1 MRKLL
6 VLLAVSMFVF
16 SGAIL
21 QAEEADVLFGFETG
35 LQGWEIPDWAYEK
48 PDHVQQEIEISSD
61 ISSEDNSSLL
71 IMTDFPGGRWTGAIV
86 EIMQYFDWSD
96 YNKLACDVYLPEG
109 APLGLK
115 AKIILT
121 VGDSWKWV
129 EMSKS
134 VSLTPGK
141 WVTISADLK
150 EGSIDWRRVQVD
162 DAFRAD
168 VRKIDIRVE
177 SNNKP
182 AYTGP
187 VYLDN
192 IRVIK

>member
-1 MRKLL
+1 MKKMFALL
-6 VLLAVSMFVF
+6 VVLTFALSCTA
-16 SGAIL
+16 L
-21 QAEEADVLFGFETG
+21 YAEEANVLFSFEGG

-48 PDHVQQEIEISSD
+48 TDHVQQEIESSSD
-61 ISSEDNSSLL
+61 VSSEGDNSLL

-96 YNKLACDVYLPEG
+96 YSELACDIYIPKD

-134 VSLTPGK
+134 FALMPGE
-141 WVTISADLK
+141 WVTLSADLTA
-150 EGSIDWRRVQVD
+150 GSIDWRRVQVD
-162 DAFRAD
+162 ETFRSD
-168 VRKIDIRVE
+168 IRKIDIRVD

-187 VYLDN
+187 IYVDN
-192 IRVIK
+192 IRVIE